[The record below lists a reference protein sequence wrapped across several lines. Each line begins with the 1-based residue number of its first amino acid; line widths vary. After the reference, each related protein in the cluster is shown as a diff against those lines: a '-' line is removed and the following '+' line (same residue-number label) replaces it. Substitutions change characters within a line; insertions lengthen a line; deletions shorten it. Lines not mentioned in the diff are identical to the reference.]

1 MRKRLFKITAAVFL
15 LCAAAVAQDLAAF
28 EKHITVKKLD
38 NGLTAIVYERP
49 EAPVF
54 SFFNHV
60 DAGSVQDP
68 TGQTGMAH
76 MFEHMAFKGTDKIG
90 TTDYAAEKVAL
101 ENVESTYATYDRLR
115 RAETNRDDAKI
126 AAAEKAWKDAIAAA
140 DKYVVAN

>member
-68 TGQTGMAH
+68 TGQSGMAH
-76 MFEHMAFKGTDKIG
+76 MFEHMAFKGTDRIG
-90 TTDYAAEKVAL
+90 TTNYARE
-101 ENVESTYATYDRLR
+101 
-115 RAETNRDDAKI
+115 KI
-126 AAAEKAWKDAIAAA
+126 ALAQVEQAYSAYDHEDRKEVGRDPKKVEQLKAAFDKAVADANQ
-140 DKYVVAN
+140 YVI